1 MNIFLSKYFIACV
14 SEVFFILSELFR
26 FFARIRFNEF
36 VSLLNVA
43 WVNEGFD
50 LFDLILII
58 PLHTFCP
65 LVTRSSGEFLL
76 KPSHVASGEFNLV
89 PKTFSRGKPLRT
101 RLGRGRIKPERE
113 VRSRDK
119 RFGSY
124 PETFASAILT
134 TVQLLR

>member
-1 MNIFLSKYFIACV
+1 MNCF
-14 SEVFFILSELFR
+14 
-26 FFARIRFNEF
+26 FFALICFNEF

-58 PLHTFCP
+58 PLQTFCP
-65 LVTRSSGEFLL
+65 LVARSSGEFLL
-76 KPSHVASGEFNLV
+76 KLSHVASGEFNLV
-89 PKTFSRGKPLRT
+89 PKTFFREKALGT

-113 VRSRDK
+113 ERSRDK
-119 RFGSY
+119 RLGSY